1 MADTATR
8 QFKTYFQGT
17 WYDGNHPILGP
28 RTHGVWMSSTVF
40 DGARCMD
47 GALPDLDRHCARLV
61 VSARLMGLEPKL
73 TGPEI
78 EDLAREGITQFSG
91 DIDLYIMPLMY
102 AEEGFIVP
110 EPESTK
116 FTMVVREA
124 PLPAPKGF
132 SACRSSF
139 RRPAKD
145 MALTECKAS
154 SLYPN
159 VARAIREARSKGFDT
174 AVVMDPSA
182 NVAEFAQTNLFMVKD
197 GAVHTPVPNGTFLNG
212 LTRQRIVELLRGDG
226 VEVIERTIAF
236 PELADADELF
246 SSANATKVQPCIRLE
261 DRDLQ
266 PGPMFKRA
274 FELYM
279 DFARG
284 CV

>member
-102 AEEGFIVP
+102 AEEGFIMP
-110 EPESTK
+110 EPETTQ
-116 FTMVVREA
+116 FAMVIREA
-124 PLPAPKGF
+124 PVPPPTGF
-132 SACRSSF
+132 AACRSSF

-174 AVVMDPSA
+174 SVMMDPSA
-182 NVAEFAQTNLFMVKD
+182 NVAEFAQANLFMMKD
-197 GAVHTPVPNGTFLNG
+197 GAVHTPIPNGTFLNG
-212 LTRQRIVELLRGDG
+212 LTRQRVIELLRGDG

-236 PELADADELF
+236 DELADADELF

-261 DRDLQ
+261 DRDFQ

-274 FELYM
+274 YDLYM
-279 DFARG
+279 DFARS